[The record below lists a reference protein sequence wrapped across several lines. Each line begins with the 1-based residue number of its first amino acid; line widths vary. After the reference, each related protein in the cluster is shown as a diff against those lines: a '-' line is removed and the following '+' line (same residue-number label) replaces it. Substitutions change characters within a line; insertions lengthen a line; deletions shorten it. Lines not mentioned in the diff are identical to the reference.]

1 MRIKTIPIFAAFFI
15 MGFGDAVGTLVGFVQ
30 EEFAISPAM
39 AGLLPLAGFL
49 AYGIFSVP
57 FGVLGE
63 KKGKKA
69 VLLIS
74 LAIVLAGE
82 LIPVLSIERYLYVL
96 VAIFLIGLGMTG
108 LQVAGNPMMR
118 DVSAPGNYSRNLTF
132 AQFIKSIGSN
142 TAPYVVPL
150 VVALGLA
157 WEAIFSIYALV
168 AAGTLLTVAAL
179 RIGGNGERGAE
190 EVASAPPATVR
201 TSFALLKD
209 PYVAAMVGAI
219 FLYVGA
225 EVGMNSWIATYLQ
238 RRFGFDIAS
247 MATLGIGFFLT
258 SLAVG
263 RLLGSIVLNFL
274 SPRRFFVITSV
285 LATLGVAGLFLP
297 SRGMVIASIFLAGL
311 AFGNIFPLIFS
322 IAIDDMPH
330 RSSELSGLMVMAIVG
345 GAVVPSLMGLVAEAS
360 VTLTFVIPLA
370 IFIYITIL
378 SLRVASGGP
387 GGGQAGAAAGSE
399 G

>member
-1 MRIKTIPIFAAFFI
+1 MRIKTIPIFVAFFI

-39 AGLLPLAGFL
+39 AGLLPFAGFL

-57 FGVLGE
+57 FGILGE

-74 LAIVLAGE
+74 LGIVLVGE
-82 LIPVLSIERYLYVL
+82 LIPVLSIARYLYVL
-96 VAIFLIGLGMTG
+96 TAIFLIGLGMTG

-168 AAGTLLTVAAL
+168 AAGTLLAVMAL
-179 RIGGNGERGAE
+179 RTGTPGEPEETE
-190 EVASAPPATVR
+190 EVRPASVR

-238 RRFGFDIAS
+238 RRFGLDIAS

-263 RLLGSIVLNFL
+263 RLLGSIILNFL
-274 SPRRFFVITSV
+274 TPRRFFVITSV
-285 LATLGVAGLFLP
+285 LATVGIAGMFLP
-297 SRGMVIASIFLAGL
+297 WQGLVMASIFLAGL

-345 GAVVPSLMGLVAEAS
+345 GAIIPSLMGLVADAS

-370 IFIYITIL
+370 IFVYITAL
-378 SLRVASGGP
+378 SLRLAGNGP
-387 GGGQAGAAAGSE
+387 GRGEDEPVPANRG
-399 G
+399 

>member
-57 FGVLGE
+57 FGILGE

-74 LAIVLAGE
+74 LGIVLVGE
-82 LIPVLSIERYLYVL
+82 LIPVLSIARYLYVL
-96 VAIFLIGLGMTG
+96 TAIFLIGLGMTG

-118 DVSAPGNYSRNLTF
+118 DVSASGNYSRNLTF

-168 AAGTLLTVAAL
+168 AAGTLLAVMAL
-179 RIGGNGERGAE
+179 RTGDAGEPEEAGE
-190 EVASAPPATVR
+190 EVRPASVR

-238 RRFGFDIAS
+238 RRFGLDIAS

-263 RLLGSIVLNFL
+263 RLLGSIILNFL
-274 SPRRFFVITSV
+274 TPRRFFVITSV
-285 LATLGVAGLFLP
+285 LATVGIAGMFLP
-297 SRGMVIASIFLAGL
+297 WQGLVMASIFLAGL

-345 GAVVPSLMGLVAEAS
+345 GAIVPSLMGLVADAS

-370 IFIYITIL
+370 IFVYITAL
-378 SLRVASGGP
+378 ALRVAGSSP
-387 GGGQAGAAAGSE
+387 GQGEGEPVPAGRG
-399 G
+399 